1 MGYRPAAGC
10 AARVVLYSAAVPA
23 PLRMLLNIDV
33 RAAAYSSSE
42 LHDPRDGMRR
52 DACYS
57 SASPASSYSPSSS
70 YPSASSYSTNS
81 YHIESFEALVR
92 TPPKVEAKEEGA
104 CSQCQ
109 HHSEGEGGGAEGQ
122 EEEEEGG
129 ESAIS
134 SVTVTLRPVS
144 TPGRPQVGPQ
154 NLNAD
159 VC

>member
-1 MGYRPAAGC
+1 
-10 AARVVLYSAAVPA
+10 
-23 PLRMLLNIDV
+23 MLLNIDV

-57 SASPASSYSPSSS
+57 SASPASSYSPSSA
-70 YPSASSYSTNS
+70 YPSASAYSTNS

-104 CSQCQ
+104 CSRCE
-109 HHSEGEGGGAEGQ
+109 HHSKGEAWGGEGQEE

-144 TPGRPQVGPQ
+144 TPGRPQVAPQ